1 MDFKRIAEKWQ
12 KRWEQARIFE
22 VKEDSSKKKFYC
34 LEMYPYPSATL
45 HMGHLRNY
53 SIGDALAR
61 FKRMQGFNVLYPMGY
76 DAFGLPAENAAIKHG
91 TDPEEWTLNNIKAIK
106 KQQQRMGLSYDWNRQ
121 IQSLEEEYYK
131 WNQWI
136 FLKFL
141 EQGLAYRSNALA
153 NWCQTCGTV
162 LANEQ
167 VVDGKCW
174 RCSGEVEQKLLEQW
188 FFKITQYAEELLNDI
203 EKLEHWPERVRIM
216 QRNWIGK
223 SYGTLLHFDVCD
235 KDGNKSGM
243 KISTFTT
250 RPDTVY
256 GITYLVLAAEHPL
269 VIDLTRNTPR
279 AADVKKFVEE
289 VKKKSIIERTAEGKE
304 KNGIFLGKYFINPFN
319 GDICPLYAADYALLE
334 YGTGAVMA
342 VPTHDQRDFEFA
354 KKYDLPLKVVISPTD
369 WELNPEKMNRAY
381 IEDGVLV
388 NSGEFDGMNNR
399 EAIEEISKFAEKKGF
414 GQRTTNYKIRD
425 WLISRQRYW
434 GTPIPIIYCDACGAV
449 PVPEKELP
457 VKLPKGVKFTGQGN
471 PLATS
476 STFMNVAC
484 PQCGKPGR
492 RETDTM
498 DTFVDSSWYF
508 LRYCS
513 PKESKLP
520 FDKSA
525 VQYWMPVDQYIGGIE
540 HAILHL
546 LYARFFT
553 KALRDI
559 GLLDVDEPFTRLLTQ
574 GMVIKDGAKM
584 SKSIGNVVDPAEIMD
599 KYGPDTARMFIL
611 FAALPEKELDWS
623 DQGVHGIYKFLQRI
637 AALVEDPVEYRKDT
651 NNKDKHIISKL
662 HATIKTVTERIDKFQ
677 LSLGIGALMEFVGD
691 INKYKS
697 DPVHE
702 QIYKELLQ
710 KLSLLIS
717 PFTPHLA
724 EELWEKLG
732 GKGFV
737 AVTSWPEYDEGK
749 IDRKAEAREELV
761 SQTIS
766 DIHEVLKLMKLEKP
780 KKITVI
786 VADTWKY
793 DFFSRLKQ
801 ELEKTFDQRELMKTL
816 LSSDLKQYGQEI
828 TKLIPRLV
836 ADTTKIPKEVLDQQS
851 EIQSLDENRALFED
865 EFKTQLEIMNAEHS
879 KHPKARNA
887 LPGKPAIVLE

>member
-1 MDFKRIAEKWQ
+1 MDFTRIAEKWQ

-53 SIGDALAR
+53 SIGDSLAR

-91 TDPEEWTLNNIKAIK
+91 VDPEKWTRDNITAIK
-106 KQQQRMGLSYDWNRQ
+106 KQQQRMGLSYDWTRQ
-121 IQSLEEEYYK
+121 IQSLDEEYYT

-136 FLKFL
+136 FLKL
-141 EQGLAYRSNALA
+141 YEHDLVYRKNALA
-153 NWCQTCGTV
+153 NWCESCGTV

-188 FFKITQYAEELLNDI
+188 FFKITQYAEELLSDI
-203 EKLEHWPERVRIM
+203 ENLEHWPERVKIM

-223 SYGTLLHFDVCD
+223 SHGTLLHFDLCD
-235 KDGNKSGM
+235 KYGKKTGK

-269 VIDLTRNTPR
+269 VFELTQRTPFEM
-279 AADVKKFVEE
+279 DVRKFIED

-304 KNGIFLGKYFINPFN
+304 KNGIFLGTYFINPFN
-319 GDICPLYAADYALLE
+319 SDICPLYAADYALLD

-354 KKYDLPLKVVISPTD
+354 KKYSLPLKVVISPED
-369 WELNPEKMNRAY
+369 WELTPEKMSRAY
-381 IEDGVLV
+381 IEDGVLI
-388 NSGEFDGMNNR
+388 NSGDFNGMNNQ
-399 EAIEEISKFAEKKGF
+399 EAIEEISKYAEKQGF
-414 GQRTTNYKIRD
+414 GERTINYKIRD

-434 GTPIPIIYCDACGAV
+434 GTPIPVIYCHECGAV
-449 PVPEKELP
+449 PVPEKDLP
-457 VKLPKGVKFTGQGN
+457 VKLPKNVKFSGQGN
-471 PLATS
+471 PLVTS
-476 STFMNVAC
+476 KEFVNTTC
-484 PQCGKPGR
+484 PKCGKSGR

-513 PKESKLP
+513 PKESKKP
-520 FDKSA
+520 FDKKA
-525 VQYWMPVDQYIGGIE
+525 AQYWMPVDQYIGGIE

-559 GLLDVDEPFTRLLTQ
+559 GALDVDEPFTRLLTQ

-584 SKSIGNVVDPAEIMD
+584 SKSLGNVVDPAEIMD

-611 FAALPEKELDWS
+611 FAALPEKELEWS
-623 DQGVHGIYKFLQRI
+623 DQGVQGMYRFLQRI
-637 AALVEDPVEYRKDT
+637 AALVEDPASYRSDV

-662 HATIKTVTERIDKFQ
+662 HSTIKTVTERIEKFQ
-677 LSLGIGALMEFVGD
+677 LSLAIGALMEFVSD

-697 DPVHE
+697 LDVHKTTY
-702 QIYKELLQ
+702 QDVLNTLA
-710 KLSLLIS
+710 LLIS
-717 PFTPHLA
+717 PSTPHLA
-724 EELWEKLG
+724 EELWEQLG
-732 GKGFV
+732 NKGFIST
-737 AVTSWPEYDEGK
+737 AAWPAFDEGK
-749 IDRKAEAREELV
+749 IDKKAEASEELI
-761 SQTIS
+761 SQTIG
-766 DIHEVLKLMKLEKP
+766 DVHEVLKLMRLEKP

-786 VADTWKY
+786 VADAWKY
-793 DFFSRLKQ
+793 DFFKRLKSA
-801 ELEKTFDQRELMKTL
+801 LEHTFDQGELMRKL
-816 LSSDLKQYGQEI
+816 LSADLKAYGQEI
-828 TKLIPRLV
+828 TKLLPRVLK
-836 ADTTKIPKEVLDQQS
+836 DTSKIPKEVLDQQS
-851 EIQSLDENRALFED
+851 EIQALDENRALIEG
-865 EFKTQLEIMNAEHS
+865 EFKASLEIMNTEHS
-879 KHPKARNA
+879 KHPKAKNA
-887 LPGKPAIVLE
+887 LPGKPAIILE